1 MSSVHIATSITDAN
15 KFLPHLFISDE
26 VKDATMSATNS
37 SSTAIAV
44 QTMTTYSRWTP
55 SVGAT
60 ITATFSGAKSID
72 YAAIYVTASAG
83 TYTLEWYNGSSWT
96 AIGSALSRTG
106 AGCVA
111 WVFESVSALAIRIVC
126 SSTPSIAVFK
136 AGARTQIPVGIGV
149 GYEPSLYNPNE
160 KLTGTISVTGQI
172 LGTQVESARIEEL
185 LTFDAI
191 DPDWIASNWM
201 TVRNL
206 IRTVGVFFAWNL
218 KDFSSHVI
226 YGAVVGDP
234 SVSFSQVDAMKI
246 SLKLEGPKHVL

>member
-1 MSSVHIATSITDAN
+1 MSSTYIAGSISDAD

-26 VKDATMSATNS
+26 VKDATMSATNAS
-37 SSTAIAV
+37 ATSIAV

-60 ITATFSGAKSID
+60 ITATFSGAKAID

-83 TYTLEWYNGSSWT
+83 TYTLEWYNGSSWA

-111 WVFESVSALAIRIVC
+111 WVFASVSASAIRIVC

-136 AGARTQIPVGIGV
+136 AGARTKIPVGIGV
-149 GYEPSLYNPNE
+149 GYEPSLYNPTE
-160 KLTGTISVTGQI
+160 KLTNTISVTGQI
-172 LGTQVESARIEEL
+172 LGTQIESARIEES
-185 LTFDAI
+185 LTFDVI

-201 TVRNL
+201 TIRNL
-206 IRTVGVFFAWNL
+206 MRTVGVFFAWNL
-218 KDFSSHVI
+218 KDFSDHVI

-234 SVSFSQVDAMKI
+234 SASFSQIDAMKV
-246 SLKLEGPKHVL
+246 SMRLEGPKHVV